1 MQPSRGLPLLSHL
14 HLSELS
20 QGAAAPG
27 GREIDTVKYLRP
39 LWLLV
44 TLLVLANGWRVA
56 FFVVPADAAQGD
68 LSRIFYYH
76 LPAWIGTSVFFALNL
91 LASVSYLVL
100 RNRSGA
106 LALKADAVAA
116 ASAEMGVVFC
126 TVGLVTGSLWG
137 RAAWGIWWTWDER
150 LTSTLILW
158 LIYLAYLLLRGFAE
172 GASMRTLAAVMAIFG
187 YLDVPLVYM
196 STRWWRTQHP
206 GPVFFGGAGSGVDG
220 SMLPAL
226 RWNITGW
233 LMWGLFVAA
242 LRYRSV
248 LRQER
253 AAEAA
258 TQALLASPSSRS
270 QRPNALAGGEH
281 A

>member
-1 MQPSRGLPLLSHL
+1 MHAHAHFRYPAQFTLERMETRSNPRLKALK
-14 HLSELS
+14 
-20 QGAAAPG
+20 AA
-27 GREIDTVKYLRP
+27 
-39 LWLLV
+39 WLFLTLV
-44 TLLVLANGWRVA
+44 VLANGLRVA
-56 FFVVPADAAQGD
+56 LFVVPADAAQGD

-76 LPAWIGTSVFFALNL
+76 LPAWIGTSLFFALNL
-91 LASVSYLVL
+91 LGSIAYLFL
-100 RNRSGA
+100 RHRNPERAIQADA
-106 LALKADAVAA
+106 LAVAA
-116 ASAEMGVVFC
+116 AEMGVVFC

-158 LIYLAYLLLRGFAE
+158 LIYLAYLLLRSFAE

-206 GPVFFGGAGSGVDG
+206 GPVFLGGPGTGMDA

-242 LRYRSV
+242 LRYESV
-248 LRQER
+248 LRRER
-253 AAEAA
+253 AEKAVAMDMLNMPVSRPLRA
-258 TQALLASPSSRS
+258 TGLPEGDRV
-270 QRPNALAGGEH
+270 
-281 A
+281 

>member
-1 MQPSRGLPLLSHL
+1 MKIL
-14 HLSELS
+14 
-20 QGAAAPG
+20 
-27 GREIDTVKYLRP
+27 KYV
-39 LWLLV
+39 WLLV
-44 TLLVLANGWRVA
+44 TLAVLANGLRVA

-91 LASVSYLVL
+91 AASVTYLVL
-100 RNRSGA
+100 RKRNRVRA
-106 LALKADAVAA
+106 LQADAVAVA
-116 ASAEMGVVFC
+116 CAEMGVVFC

-158 LIYLAYLLLRGFAE
+158 LIYLAYLLLRSFAE
-172 GASMRTLAAVMAIFG
+172 GPSMRTLAAVMAIFG

-206 GPVFFGGAGSGVDG
+206 GPVFFGNPGSGVDA

-226 RWNITGW
+226 HWNITGW
-233 LMWGLFVAA
+233 LMWALFVVA
-242 LRYRSV
+242 LRYQTV
-248 LRQER
+248 LRTQR
-253 AAEAA
+253 AADAA
-258 TQALLASPSSRS
+258 TAMLLEAPSR
-270 QRPNALAGGEH
+270 QPVHGRAAIARE
-281 A
+281 ADRV

>member
-1 MQPSRGLPLLSHL
+1 MRLV
-14 HLSELS
+14 
-20 QGAAAPG
+20 
-27 GREIDTVKYLRP
+27 RTI
-39 LWLLV
+39 WLIA
-44 TLLVLANGWRVA
+44 TLLVLGEGLRVA
-56 FFVVPADAAQGD
+56 FTVPADAAQGD

-76 LPAWIGTSVFFALNL
+76 LPAWIGTSVFFASNL
-91 LASVSYLVL
+91 LASVAYLFL
-100 RNRSGA
+100 RNRNRERA
-106 LALKADAVAA
+106 LQADAVAV

-158 LIYLAYLLLRGFAE
+158 LIYLAYLLLRSFAADNA
-172 GASMRTLAAVMAIFG
+172 ASMRTLAAVMAIFG

-206 GPVFFGGAGSGVDG
+206 GPVFFGGPGTGVDA

-233 LMWGLFVAA
+233 LMWGLFVAG
-242 LRYRSV
+242 LRYASV
-248 LRQER
+248 LRAQRSADITASTLLDPPATPPGSAPALEGDR
-253 AAEAA
+253 A
-258 TQALLASPSSRS
+258 
-270 QRPNALAGGEH
+270 
-281 A
+281 

>member
-1 MQPSRGLPLLSHL
+1 MKIARS
-14 HLSELS
+14 
-20 QGAAAPG
+20 
-27 GREIDTVKYLRP
+27 I
-39 LWLLV
+39 WLLL
-44 TLLVLANGWRVA
+44 TLLVLANGLRVA
-56 FFVVPADAAQGD
+56 FFIVPADAAQGD

-91 LASVSYLVL
+91 AASVTYLVL
-100 RNRSGA
+100 RNRNGGLAVKADA
-106 LALKADAVAA
+106 LALAT
-116 ASAEMGVVFC
+116 AEMGVVFC

-158 LIYLAYLLLRGFAE
+158 LIYLAYLLLRSFAE

-206 GPVFFGGAGSGVDG
+206 GPVFLGGPGSGVDA

-226 RWNITGW
+226 RWNIAGW
-233 LMWGLFVAA
+233 LMWGLWVAA
-242 LRYRSV
+242 LRYSSV
-248 LRQER
+248 LRREQASDAATEALLGPVARRTALLVDGER
-253 AAEAA
+253 A
-258 TQALLASPSSRS
+258 
-270 QRPNALAGGEH
+270 
-281 A
+281 

>member
-1 MQPSRGLPLLSHL
+1 MK
-14 HLSELS
+14 
-20 QGAAAPG
+20 
-27 GREIDTVKYLRP
+27 ILRS
-39 LWLLV
+39 LWLIA
-44 TLLVLANGWRVA
+44 TLLVLGQGLRVA
-56 FFVVPADAAQGD
+56 FAVPADAAQGD

-76 LPAWIGTSVFFALNL
+76 LPAWIGTSVFFASNL
-91 LASVSYLVL
+91 LASVAYLLL
-100 RNRSGA
+100 RNRNRERA
-106 LALKADAVAA
+106 LQADAIAV

-158 LIYLAYLLLRGFAE
+158 LIYLAYLLLRSFAE

-206 GPVFFGGAGSGVDG
+206 GPVFFGGPGSGVDA

-242 LRYRSV
+242 LRYASV
-248 LRQER
+248 LRTQRSADR
-253 AAEAA
+253 AA
-258 TQALLASPSSRS
+258 QALLDTPARHTTGAP
-270 QRPNALAGGEH
+270 ALEGDRA
-281 A
+281 

>member
-1 MQPSRGLPLLSHL
+1 MKAFR
-14 HLSELS
+14 
-20 QGAAAPG
+20 
-27 GREIDTVKYLRP
+27 TV
-39 LWLLV
+39 WLIA
-44 TLLVLANGWRVA
+44 TLLILGNGLRVA

-91 LASVSYLVL
+91 AASITYLVL
-100 RNRSGA
+100 RHRRPAFA
-106 LALKADAVAA
+106 LQADAVAQA
-116 ASAEMGVVFC
+116 AAEMGVVFC

-158 LIYLAYLLLRGFAE
+158 LIYLAYLLLRSFAE

-206 GPVFFGGAGSGVDG
+206 GPVFFGGPGSGVDA

-242 LRYRSV
+242 VRYSRV
-248 LRQER
+248 LRAER
-253 AAEAA
+253 AADLA
-258 TQALLASPSSRS
+258 TEALLARPASPNHGSSL
-270 QRPNALAGGEH
+270 PAGDR

>member
-1 MQPSRGLPLLSHL
+1 MK
-14 HLSELS
+14 
-20 QGAAAPG
+20 
-27 GREIDTVKYLRP
+27 ILRNI
-39 LWLLV
+39 WLTA
-44 TLLVLANGWRVA
+44 TLLVLANGLRVA
-56 FFVVPADAAQGD
+56 LFVVPADAAQGD

-91 LASVSYLVL
+91 AASVTYLLL
-100 RNRSGA
+100 RNRNRARA
-106 LALKADAVAA
+106 LQADALAVAA
-116 ASAEMGVVFC
+116 AEMGVVFC

-158 LIYLAYLLLRGFAE
+158 LIYLAYLLLRSFAE

-206 GPVFFGGAGSGVDG
+206 GPVFFGGPGSGVDA

-226 RWNITGW
+226 HWNITGW
-233 LMWGLFVAA
+233 LMWGVFVAG
-242 LRYRSV
+242 LRYASV
-248 LRQER
+248 LRNQR
-253 AAEAA
+253 AQDAAEAA
-258 TQALLASPSSRS
+258 LLA
-270 QRPNALAGGEH
+270 RPPKRFAQTPEQAAGLLEGDR

>member
-1 MQPSRGLPLLSHL
+1 M
-14 HLSELS
+14 
-20 QGAAAPG
+20 
-27 GREIDTVKYLRP
+27 LRNV
-39 LWLLV
+39 WLLA
-44 TLLVLANGWRVA
+44 TLLILLHGLRVA
-56 FFVVPADAAQGD
+56 FSVPADAAQGD

-91 LASVSYLVL
+91 LCSVTYLIL
-100 RNRSGA
+100 RHRNPARA
-106 LALKADAVAA
+106 LQADAFAV

-150 LTSTLILW
+150 LTSTLVLW
-158 LIYLAYLLLRGFAE
+158 LIYLAYLLLRSFAE

-206 GPVFFGGAGSGVDG
+206 GPVFFGSPGSGVDA

-233 LMWGLFVAA
+233 LMWGLFVAG
-242 LRYRSV
+242 LRYAAV

-253 AAEAA
+253 AEAA
-258 TQALLASPSSRS
+258 AARALLAVQPARAA
-270 QRPNALAGGEH
+270 RTPGLPEGDRA
-281 A
+281 

>member
-1 MQPSRGLPLLSHL
+1 MRLLRNIWL
-14 HLSELS
+14 I
-20 QGAAAPG
+20 A
-27 GREIDTVKYLRP
+27 TV
-39 LWLLV
+39 
-44 TLLVLANGWRVA
+44 LVLGEGLRVA
-56 FFVVPADAAQGD
+56 FTVPADAAQGD

-76 LPAWIGTSVFFALNL
+76 LPAWIGTSVFFASNL
-91 LASVSYLVL
+91 LASIAYLLL
-100 RNRSGA
+100 RNRNRKRA
-106 LALKADAVAA
+106 LQADAIAVAC
-116 ASAEMGVVFC
+116 AEMGVVFC

-158 LIYLAYLLLRGFAE
+158 LIYLAYLLLRSFAADNA
-172 GASMRTLAAVMAIFG
+172 ASMRTLAAVMAIFG

-206 GPVFFGGAGSGVDG
+206 GPVFFGGPGSGVDA

-233 LMWGLFVAA
+233 LMWGLFVAG
-242 LRYRSV
+242 LRYASV
-248 LRQER
+248 LRTQR
-253 AAEAA
+253 SADQAAQTLLDPPA
-258 TQALLASPSSRS
+258 THAVGAQ
-270 QRPNALAGGEH
+270 ALAGGDR

>member
-1 MQPSRGLPLLSHL
+1 M
-14 HLSELS
+14 
-20 QGAAAPG
+20 
-27 GREIDTVKYLRP
+27 KYLRP
-39 LWLLV
+39 LWLLL
-44 TLLVLANGWRVA
+44 TLAVLANGLRVA

-91 LASVSYLVL
+91 AASVAYLVL
-100 RNRSGA
+100 RNRRRA
-106 LALKADAVAA
+106 LALKADAVAV

-206 GPVFFGGAGSGVDG
+206 GPVFFGGPNSGMDA

-226 RWNITGW
+226 RWNIAGW
-233 LMWGLFVAA
+233 LLWGLFVAA
-242 LRYRSV
+242 LRYRAA
-248 LRQER
+248 LRQDR

-258 TQALLASPSSRS
+258 TEALLAAPRKRS
-270 QRPNALAGGEH
+270 ARAAVALGGREH

>member
-1 MQPSRGLPLLSHL
+1 MKLL
-14 HLSELS
+14 
-20 QGAAAPG
+20 
-27 GREIDTVKYLRP
+27 RN
-39 LWLLV
+39 LWLIA
-44 TLLVLANGWRVA
+44 TLLVLANGLRVA
-56 FFVVPADAAQGD
+56 LFVVPADAAQGD

-91 LASVSYLVL
+91 ASSVVYLVL
-100 RNRSGA
+100 RNRNRAWS
-106 LALKADAVAA
+106 LRVDAVAVA
-116 ASAEMGVVFC
+116 AAEMGVVFC
-126 TVGLVTGSLWG
+126 TIGLVTGSLWG

-158 LIYLAYLLLRGFAE
+158 LIYLAYLLLRSFAE

-206 GPVFFGGAGSGVDG
+206 GPVFFGGPGSGVDT

-226 RWNITGW
+226 RWNIAGW
-233 LMWGLFVAA
+233 LLWGLFVAG
-242 LRYRSV
+242 LRCQSV
-248 LRQER
+248 LRSQGAQDR
-253 AAEAA
+253 STA
-258 TQALLASPSSRS
+258 ALLAAAPPR
-270 QRPNALAGGEH
+270 RTAGNLPEGDR

>member
-1 MQPSRGLPLLSHL
+1 MKIVRS
-14 HLSELS
+14 
-20 QGAAAPG
+20 
-27 GREIDTVKYLRP
+27 I
-39 LWLLV
+39 WLLL
-44 TLLVLANGWRVA
+44 TLLVLANGLRVA

-91 LASVSYLVL
+91 AASVAYLVL
-100 RNRSGA
+100 RNRNSGLAVKADA
-106 LALKADAVAA
+106 LALAA
-116 ASAEMGVVFC
+116 AEMGVVFC

-158 LIYLAYLLLRGFAE
+158 LIYLAYLLLRSFAE

-206 GPVFFGGAGSGVDG
+206 GPVFLGGPGSGVDA

-226 RWNITGW
+226 RWNIAGW

-242 LRYRSV
+242 LRYSSV

-253 AAEAA
+253 ASDAA
-258 TQALLASPSSRS
+258 TEALLGPPVRRTTLL
-270 QRPNALAGGEH
+270 RPGGER

>member
-1 MQPSRGLPLLSHL
+1 MKLL
-14 HLSELS
+14 
-20 QGAAAPG
+20 
-27 GREIDTVKYLRP
+27 RNI
-39 LWLLV
+39 WLV
-44 TLLVLANGWRVA
+44 ATLLVLGEGLRVA
-56 FFVVPADAAQGD
+56 FSVPADALQGD

-76 LPAWIGTSVFFALNL
+76 LPAWIGTSVFFATNL
-91 LASVSYLVL
+91 LASIAYLFL
-100 RNRSGA
+100 RHRNRARA
-106 LALKADAVAA
+106 LQADAVAV

-158 LIYLAYLLLRGFAE
+158 LIYLAYLLLRSFAE

-206 GPVFFGGAGSGVDG
+206 GPVFFGGPGSGVDA

-233 LMWGLFVAA
+233 LMWGLFVAG
-242 LRYRSV
+242 LRYSSV
-248 LRQER
+248 LRAQRSADTAASTLLDPPR
-253 AAEAA
+253 APAGSAP
-258 TQALLASPSSRS
+258 ALESD
-270 QRPNALAGGEH
+270 H